1 LELAKTDSRLDVIGK
16 KVAVIGG
23 GNTAMD
29 VAVTAQ
35 QLGAEDVYVIYRR
48 SFTEM
53 PAWSAER
60 DRAFEAGVH
69 FIILTQHL
77 EYLSDNGKVVGVKV
91 CPCQLTEPDES
102 GRRRAVAVEKSS
114 YTLDFDIIAEA
125 IGQKSIDGLDVM
137 LPGVELK
144 RGRVVVNDNCQTSI
158 EKVFAGGDIVRG
170 ASSVVAAVADG
181 MKAARQIDLLLKC
194 NQ

>member
-1 LELAKTDSRLDVIGK
+1 
-16 KVAVIGG
+16 
-23 GNTAMD
+23 
-29 VAVTAQ
+29 
-35 QLGAEDVYVIYRR
+35 
-48 SFTEM
+48 
-53 PAWSAER
+53 
-60 DRAFEAGVH
+60 VH

-102 GRRRAVAVEKSS
+102 GRRRAVAVENSS

-125 IGQKSIDGLDVM
+125 IGQKSVEGLDVM
-137 LPGVELK
+137 LPGVELE
-144 RGRVVVNDNCQTSI
+144 RGLVAVNDNCQTSI

-181 MKAARQIDLLLKC
+181 MKAARQIDLLLKWYFSQMQEDR
-194 NQ
+194 NPPLADAILSWIPAFAGMTGRMRHLAKVLPKM